1 MIHRTRWV
9 LVADLRLDTEM
20 EWAVRN
26 IGDKHHNWPYV
37 GIVIY
42 GVFVSAVVY
51 IGFTENKGFH
61 VRGGRHKPL
70 RLNLHRGEGV

>member
-42 GVFVSAVVY
+42 GVFVSAVVCRV
-51 IGFTENKGFH
+51 H
-61 VRGGRHKPL
+61 
-70 RLNLHRGEGV
+70 GEQGVPRTGWQA